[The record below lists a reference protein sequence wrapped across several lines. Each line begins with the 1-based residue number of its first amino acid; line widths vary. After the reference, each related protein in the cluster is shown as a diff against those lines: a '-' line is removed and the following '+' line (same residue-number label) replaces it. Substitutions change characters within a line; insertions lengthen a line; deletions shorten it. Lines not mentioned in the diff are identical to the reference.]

1 MLYYLVSQ
9 LSACRRQAHALALA
23 AVIGVA
29 AVSAVGFGSPALAQS
44 EPTINQI
51 YDTAR
56 AGKVAEAQ
64 AMVEKVLTA
73 HPQSAKA
80 HFVQAELFARQ
91 GNAARAREA
100 LAQAD
105 KLAPGLSFAS
115 ADAVQA
121 LRRQLTAK
129 PAATSGLSDN
139 SGARSSTANPVNSA
153 RPEPI
158 PAKSPFPLGLG
169 LALGGAAIG
178 AAIYFA
184 RRTKTSSGL
193 VGSASSSAG
202 DNVPAN
208 TFQPNAAAP
217 AGSGLSGPQSFGM
230 GTAGARPSYGPVSS
244 ANGYGYGYGQAT
256 PAGGYP
262 QPGAGAG
269 AAPSVM
275 SGMGGRLAGGLATGL
290 AVGAGVMAA
299 QAIGNSFS
307 HRGDSNSSGATGGE
321 HGNRASGDNSAASN
335 PGSLAADAG
344 QPLSGNS
351 DLGGQNFGMNDSA
364 SAGGWD
370 DAGSQDSFSADM
382 GGGGGDWDT

>member
-230 GTAGARPSYGPVSS
+230 GTAGARPSYGPASS
-244 ANGYGYGYGQAT
+244 ANGYGYGQAT